1 MLCRVTSTKRPRSG
15 VILTEW
21 LISVAISSMVL
32 GAVAAISVF
41 GSRSFSILGSY
52 VDMDEQTRITIDRV
66 SQEIRGA
73 DKLISYATNQLIF
86 LVGGTNQV
94 AFQYVPAAKTLVR
107 KFNGVQTDLFLK
119 QCDCLRFDIYQNDG
133 TNATFE
139 ALCPATTN
147 NCKVVQV
154 NWRLS
159 RGLAG
164 VAASTED
171 FQSARIVMRKQGS

>member
-1 MLCRVTSTKRPRSG
+1 MAKKTRRNKTLGKKTGRPKTSPRKSAG
-15 VILTEW
+15 KNRT
-21 LISVAISSMVL
+21 
-32 GAVAAISVF
+32 
-41 GSRSFSILGSY
+41 SRN
-52 VDMDEQTRITIDRV
+52 RII
-66 SQEIRGA
+66 
-73 DKLISYATNQLIF
+73 
-86 LVGGTNQV
+86 GGTSQV

-133 TNATFE
+133 TNTAFE
-139 ALCPATTN
+139 ALSPATTN